1 MTEKY
6 ISFRKAGEMLGVSK
20 DTVRAYVY
28 KGILI
33 AEGEWGNKKILLS
46 SVYNHLKDI
55 DKQAEREVGERLKL
69 INLKLTFLDIL
80 SYYKLPITVAYM
92 YEDRLKELVGFP
104 EDQQRK
110 ELVKI
115 AQEAIEMDGA
125 VFYSYK
131 PYLQIALTRECI
143 VTFNENGVY
152 IAKTPEE
159 EKLLREYA
167 KNTRNSYNI
176 IEAGGE
182 LEHEDLIRLHEE
194 DEQKLIAEAKQ
205 REKARAEEKRRKKEQ
220 HDFYDLLRM

>member
-1 MTEKY
+1 M
-6 ISFRKAGEMLGVSK
+6 
-20 DTVRAYVY
+20 
-28 KGILI
+28 
-33 AEGEWGNKKILLS
+33 
-46 SVYNHLKDI
+46 
-55 DKQAEREVGERLKL
+55 
-69 INLKLTFLDIL
+69 
-80 SYYKLPITVAYM
+80 
-92 YEDRLKELVGFP
+92 
-104 EDQQRK
+104 
-110 ELVKI
+110 
-115 AQEAIEMDGA
+115 
-125 VFYSYK
+125 FYSYK

-205 REKARAEEKRRKKEQ
+205 REKARAEAKRQKKEQ
-220 HDFYDLLRM
+220 HDFYSSLRMSDEVYR

>member
-1 MTEKY
+1 M
-6 ISFRKAGEMLGVSK
+6 
-20 DTVRAYVY
+20 
-28 KGILI
+28 
-33 AEGEWGNKKILLS
+33 
-46 SVYNHLKDI
+46 
-55 DKQAEREVGERLKL
+55 
-69 INLKLTFLDIL
+69 
-80 SYYKLPITVAYM
+80 
-92 YEDRLKELVGFP
+92 
-104 EDQQRK
+104 
-110 ELVKI
+110 
-115 AQEAIEMDGA
+115 
-125 VFYSYK
+125 FYSYK

-205 REKARAEEKRRKKEQ
+205 RERKPEQRRKGGKKSYMI
-220 HDFYDLLRM
+220 FIVYLGCR